1 MRKLFLVC
9 LFCTI
14 YSASVNDSYA
24 VTFNSFNNIIE
35 VKNTIANDGLFDK
48 FSNKFLIDA
57 ESIAEIGIS
66 PFAQF
71 YMIENNKSYSIDYD
85 ITSSYDIPDIILE
98 IDESLDNS
106 NLSFSEPMIMR
117 GVDVAQLTFYPIK
130 YNPQTQTLTIIE
142 NFNIYITEEENQ
154 NNDFN
159 ASLDVPISRE
169 YEKILSNMVVNLDI
183 DDRTTDDMPS
193 ILYVCGGSSL
203 NNSYLQD

>member
-48 FSNKFLIDA
+48 FSNQFLIDA

-85 ITSSYDIPDIILE
+85 ITSSYDIPDIIFDGI
-98 IDESLDNS
+98 IDEKLKVDS
-106 NLSFSEPMIMR
+106 NTIS
-117 GVDVAQLTFYPIK
+117 
-130 YNPQTQTLTIIE
+130 NP
-142 NFNIYITEEENQ
+142 NNICIQ
-154 NNDFN
+154 NNDYI
-159 ASLDVPISRE
+159 AP
-169 YEKILSNMVVNLDI
+169 K
-183 DDRTTDDMPS
+183 
-193 ILYVCGGSSL
+193 
-203 NNSYLQD
+203 